1 MRHRIQKLPITDLLG
16 YCIGYEAPEK
26 GIKII
31 ECEKSAADR
40 IIEKNHYSH
49 KVTQN
54 SFASLLVLYNGK
66 VEGALQCGYGIR
78 PKIKGDYKPDEV
90 REFDRMWLSD
100 VMPKYSET
108 ITLSLFHHYMKL
120 AHPEVKVL
128 ISYADTSA
136 GNTGTIYRA
145 ANYILVDRL
154 KADFYQ
160 LPSGERIH
168 PVSMWHRHKTRAWSF
183 LQKQY
188 PGIVHI
194 RDGEQLKF
202 VKYLK

>member
-1 MRHRIQKLPITDLLG
+1 MTRKRYRKYPVLDLSG
-16 YCIGYEAPEK
+16 RCIGYEVPEK
-26 GIKII
+26 QIKII
-31 ECEKSAADR
+31 ECEKAQADR
-40 IIEKNHYSH
+40 IIRLHHYSH
-49 KVTQN
+49 KVTKN
-54 SFASLLVLYNGK
+54 SFVSLLVLYQGG

-108 ITLSLFHHYMKL
+108 ITLSLFHHYMRM

-128 ISYADTSA
+128 ISYADTTA
-136 GNTGTIYRA
+136 GNNGTIYRA
-145 ANYILVDRL
+145 ANYKLVDRL
-154 KADFYQ
+154 RADFYL

-168 PVSMWHRHKTRAWSF
+168 PVTMWHRHKTRAWAF
-183 LQKQY
+183 LQRQY
-188 PGIVHI
+188 PGIVRV

-202 VKYLK
+202 VKYL